1 MVFLWVKKGIIVFF
15 KEVVILVIMVGL
27 GNDKIFLCLRYVG
40 VGDIN
45 YIKE

>member
-27 GNDKIFLCLRYVG
+27 GNDKIFLFLLYVG
-40 VGDIN
+40 VGNIN